1 MSIIC
6 GNQFYGDHYLAV
18 YRFRSISCLNQVL
31 FALNEE
37 YCMNGEKAGRMIGGF
52 RIKPREYKKRVDR
65 IFTLLSSDKDSK
77 REGVNMLKELIC
89 ETKMF
94 LENC

>member
-52 RIKPREYKKRVDR
+52 E
-65 IFTLLSSDKDSK
+65 
-77 REGVNMLKELIC
+77 
-89 ETKMF
+89 
-94 LENC
+94 